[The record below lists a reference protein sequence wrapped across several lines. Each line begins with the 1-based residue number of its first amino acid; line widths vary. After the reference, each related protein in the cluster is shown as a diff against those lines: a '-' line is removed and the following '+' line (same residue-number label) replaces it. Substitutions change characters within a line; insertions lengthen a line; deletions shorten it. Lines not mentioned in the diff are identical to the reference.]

1 MSLQLQ
7 VPTIVCQGCADA
19 ITNAIKE
26 VDATAQVQVGLEAK
40 TVAVETT
47 APEGEIRSAITQ
59 LGHEVAA

>member
-26 VDATAQVQVGLEAK
+26 VDATAQVQVELEAK

-47 APEGEIRSAITQ
+47 AAEVDIRSAITQ